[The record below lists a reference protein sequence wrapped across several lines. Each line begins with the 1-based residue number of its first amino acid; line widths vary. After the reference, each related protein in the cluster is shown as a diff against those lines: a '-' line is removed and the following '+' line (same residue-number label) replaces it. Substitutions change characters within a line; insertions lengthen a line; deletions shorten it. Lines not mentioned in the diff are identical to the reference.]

1 MERINFT
8 QAAMFQLATI
18 NTYLRRTMGSHY
30 KVSDETDLE
39 SLLKEAFSSD
49 DSELQRRCSRLV
61 ECLWT
66 EDQQKLM
73 LLLRAKAG

>member
-8 QAAMFQLATI
+8 QAAIFQLATI
-18 NTYLRRTMGSHY
+18 NTYLRRTAGSHY
-30 KVSDETDLE
+30 KISDDADLE
-39 SLLKEAFSSD
+39 NLLKEAFSSD
-49 DSELQRRCSRLV
+49 DSELKKRCSRLV

-73 LLLRAKAG
+73 LLLRAKAS